1 MKRRWLIYC
10 IVLFISACSE
20 NVENK
25 KIFISD
31 VPTEKIR
38 GTLYLSENAS
48 LNVFYDICASDSFVY
63 CLDFYNDSIL
73 KVFPSINSSSLIGY
87 CMKGQ
92 GPNDLLF
99 PFFMRNSFQSRNN
112 KIKLVD
118 LNSWSVKEINPFN
131 NNSLSRINIDTVLP
145 LPIMPAIKEYNE
157 TDSCIYGIDA
167 DMQHGLFFIYNKNT
181 QDISSVDYY
190 YDDKEISNKY
200 SSKIMPYLFENH
212 LVVNERA
219 DAVCVGL
226 INVNAL
232 YLFDL
237 TGHLKKELIVGDK
250 ITYPEPDPQYLDF
263 PNAKKYFVSMTGT
276 NDFLYCLYN
285 ADASVFSSVF
295 KFDWEGNLL
304 SVMQTDMKLEKIS
317 VNPTNKYI
325 YGIKMSEEGGSDI
338 FKFDMRK

>member
-1 MKRRWLIYC
+1 M
-10 IVLFISACSE
+10 
-20 NVENK
+20 
-25 KIFISD
+25 
-31 VPTEKIR
+31 
-38 GTLYLSENAS
+38 
-48 LNVFYDICASDSFVY
+48 
-63 CLDFYNDSIL
+63 
-73 KVFPSINSSSLIGY
+73 
-87 CMKGQ
+87 
-92 GPNDLLF
+92 
-99 PFFMRNSFQSRNN
+99 
-112 KIKLVD
+112 
-118 LNSWSVKEINPFN
+118 
-131 NNSLSRINIDTVLP
+131 
-145 LPIMPAIKEYNE
+145 
-157 TDSCIYGIDA
+157 
-167 DMQHGLFFIYNKNT
+167 
-181 QDISSVDYY
+181 
-190 YDDKEISNKY
+190 
-200 SSKIMPYLFENH
+200 
-212 LVVNERA
+212 
-219 DAVCVGL
+219 

-237 TGHLKKELIVGDK
+237 TGILKKELIVGDK